1 MHSKD
6 YTSLQGLGTPAIPHG
21 RKEHLSSFMTLV
33 KVNRQILDGDERRAS
48 FFKLNQVI
56 LEVCPAHVLNEAGTH
71 DNNVLQSCP
80 GCKCS
85 ANSRSCPYIFIY
97 AKPKQA
103 IQYPGYKK
111 MLPPSQ
117 LQVGQQSPSDVE
129 KEDIMAL

>member
-1 MHSKD
+1 M
-6 YTSLQGLGTPAIPHG
+6 L
-21 RKEHLSSFMTLV
+21 TLV
-33 KVNRQILDGDERRAS
+33 VTKEAVIALFLLSAS
-48 FFKLNQVI
+48 FFMLNQVI

-71 DNNVLQSCP
+71 DINVLQSCP

>member
-103 IQYPGYKK
+103 IQYPG
-111 MLPPSQ
+111 
-117 LQVGQQSPSDVE
+117 
-129 KEDIMAL
+129 